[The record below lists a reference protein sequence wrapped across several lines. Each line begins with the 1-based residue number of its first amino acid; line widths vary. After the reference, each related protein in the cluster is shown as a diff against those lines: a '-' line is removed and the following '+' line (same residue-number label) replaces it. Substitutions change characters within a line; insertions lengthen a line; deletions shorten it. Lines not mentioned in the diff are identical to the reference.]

1 MSVQLR
7 TSISRGFT
15 TPWRVVPASPTLYV
29 FVFVAG
35 VHVIATTG
43 NAELGFDEAGFVPA
57 VYYWWNFLVVVSP
70 FMVCL
75 AYMLIRKAHGHAR
88 LWGFWLRLAGD
99 FGTAAA
105 VTAMVTTRLLILS
118 PNTIMSDA
126 QLFSLI
132 ILCGVAVF
140 MLELVVRDIGAL
152 VVMEKLARQLHE
164 IDHES

>member
-1 MSVQLR
+1 MSEQLR
-7 TSISRGFT
+7 TSISRWFT
-15 TPWRVVPASPTLYV
+15 TPWRVVPASPILYV

-43 NAELGFDEAGFVPA
+43 NAELGFDEAGFVPV

-75 AYMLIRKAHGHAR
+75 AYILIRKAHGHAR

-118 PNTIMSDA
+118 PNVIMSDA